1 MSVEPVTR
9 QASEMNLFPSL
20 ASIRAV
26 HRELLKQ
33 HREAG
38 NAPAMLAGLDDFIWR
53 VRASGALLDED
64 ADRQAAQSLL
74 DYWST
79 RLYRLGHEAPDA
91 ILAEF
96 DPSLTPDL
104 ADSLNPYVGLEAFQE
119 NNQGVFFGRQRLIES
134 LVDHLRTNRLLALVG
149 PSGSGKSSVVRAGL
163 AAALKAGALPGSAA
177 WEVLPPIVPGGQPL
191 VTLARLAQVMSGD
204 TSGRLQ
210 PQAAFLKGS
219 EQLLQ
224 SVKHNVV
231 VIVDQ
236 FEEIF
241 TLCGDDRVRS
251 AFVANLVALAQ
262 APGAQHIVILT
273 MRTDFEGQVAR
284 LADFQP
290 VF

>member
-1 MSVEPVTR
+1 MSTEPVTQR
-9 QASEMNLFPSL
+9 ATEMALFPSL

-33 HREAG
+33 HREGG
-38 NAPAMLAGLDDFIWR
+38 NAPEVLAALDDFIWR
-53 VRASGALLDED
+53 VRASGALLDQD

-79 RLYRLGHEAPDA
+79 RLYRLGHEVPDA

-96 DPSLTPDL
+96 DPGLAPDL

-134 LVDHLRTNRLLALVG
+134 LVEHLRHQRLLALVG

-163 AAALKAGALPGSAA
+163 AAAVKDGALTGSDG

-191 VTLARLAQVMSGD
+191 VTLARLAQVLSGD

-210 PQAAFLKGS
+210 PQAAFLKSPG
-219 EQLLQ
+219 QLLQ
-224 SVKHNVV
+224 SVRHNVV

-236 FEEIF
+236 FEEVF
-241 TLCGDDRVRS
+241 TLCGDDRVRT
-251 AFVANLVALAQ
+251 AFVNNLVALAQ
-262 APGAQHIVILT
+262 APGAQHVVILT
-273 MRTDFEGQVAR
+273 MRTDFEGQVAPGGIPAR
-284 LADFQP
+284 
-290 VF
+290 V